1 MNEANAPHSL
11 PAESLNVTM
20 QFCFT
25 MSKISFSL
33 KSNGHLTIM
42 QGGEYYFHTDEQ
54 MKFLDQG
61 IQGNL
66 EELLIC
72 YHRFFY

>member
-1 MNEANAPHSL
+1 
-11 PAESLNVTM
+11 
-20 QFCFT
+20 
-25 MSKISFSL
+25 
-33 KSNGHLTIM
+33 M